1 MTTASSASKT
11 PLDPGEVARRLAL
24 ALDQRGKEY
33 AIGGAIALGFWGRPR
48 GTMDV
53 DLTLF
58 MPKDRLAEVI
68 WELQEI
74 GCDVP
79 VTRATNSLREHGF
92 CSVLFEGTRVDVFIP
107 TTDFYETMKARR
119 RRMHL
124 GDYLVS
130 VVDAECLAVLKM
142 MFFREQD
149 MLDIKQIL
157 KSQRDQFDRAWVRE
171 QVAEQFGLRDLRIKR
186 WDELTSEQP
195 G

>member
-1 MTTASSASKT
+1 MTTASNA

-24 ALDQRGKEY
+24 ALDQRGTDY

-58 MPKDRLAEVI
+58 LPKDKPSTVI

-74 GCDVP
+74 GCDVL

-92 CSVLFEGTRVDVFIP
+92 CSVSFSGTRVDIFVP
-107 TTDFYETMKARR
+107 TTDFYEQLKARR

-124 GDYLVS
+124 GKDLVS
-130 VVDAECLAVLKM
+130 IVDAECLAVLKM

-149 MLDIKQIL
+149 LLDIKQIL
-157 KSQRDQFDRAWVRE
+157 RAQRNHFDRSWVRDQI
-171 QVAEQFGLRDLRIKR
+171 AEQFGSFDLRIIR

-195 G
+195 E